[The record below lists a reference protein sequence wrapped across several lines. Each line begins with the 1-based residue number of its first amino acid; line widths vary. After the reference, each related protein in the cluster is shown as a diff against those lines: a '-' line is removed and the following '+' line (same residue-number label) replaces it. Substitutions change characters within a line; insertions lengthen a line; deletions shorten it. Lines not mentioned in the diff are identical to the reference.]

1 MTQTDNSSRDGDS
14 LSMAARLFWLV
25 LIIATLYLCYFHN
38 LGAIGLVGPDEP
50 RYAWIAREM
59 HESGDWV
66 TPRLYGKPWFEKP
79 VLLYWGVALSFK
91 LFGVSDASARFPS
104 AFAALLATLAMAWL
118 AWRVYGAWTARW
130 VLLLLPT
137 TVGMIG
143 FSHAAATDMPF
154 AAALAIAMVLAVG
167 ILGLVPPVGFKL
179 YTPIFSLYTDTSAWR
194 LVSLFFFGFFL
205 GLATLAKGPAAIVL
219 SGGGVLLWAVFTRR
233 WRDAFRCLHPVAI
246 ASFCLTAL
254 PWYIICSRRNPDF
267 FRIFIIEHNFKR
279 YLTPEF
285 QHIQPFWYYVPVL
298 LIAFAP
304 WTLALIWSTI
314 FGALRP
320 WPKRRPSDATLL
332 ALCWAVFCLVFFS
345 ISKSKLPGYILPA
358 VPPIGLLL
366 SRAYVR
372 LVPQGGWTFRLV
384 LLTGA
389 IPMVLAPPVLWFF
402 HFGAHRFTVN
412 AAMGTGWILLLFGIA
427 NFLLSFHSHPKIG
440 IQEGTASAVPNSS
453 ESSGVSTPEVRW
465 SAPRSIHESGS
476 GTNATLRSFP
486 LASLC
491 VVPIFVLILLFNHLA
506 PFFLRYDPSGRT
518 IAQELQAAHI
528 PPAQTYV
535 IAMPRGQ
542 QFSLSF
548 YLHQE
553 IQSWNA
559 DQPKEGYLL
568 RNSKDCGH
576 LVKPPWSCAADP
588 VALEKSGWFVYKVQ
602 REGSVRNRDDGS
614 TLGGNSLRDSGLN
627 WDGLAVR
634 SGQPH

>member
-1 MTQTDNSSRDGDS
+1 MNQTDNSSHNGDS
-14 LSMAARLFWLV
+14 LSMAARILWLV

-59 HESGDWV
+59 QESGDWV

-79 VLLYWGVALSFK
+79 VLLYWGAALSFK
-91 LFGVSDASARFPS
+91 LFGVSEAAARIPS

-118 AWRVYGAWTARW
+118 AWRVYSAWTARW
-130 VLLLLPT
+130 LLLLLPT

-154 AAALAIAMVLAVG
+154 AGTLTVALVFAAIILNLTRNQQSPHTPRTPWLALI
-167 ILGLVPPVGFKL
+167 
-179 YTPIFSLYTDTSAWR
+179 
-194 LVSLFFFGFFL
+194 FFGFFL

-219 SGGGVLLWAVFTRR
+219 SGGGVLLWAAFTRR

-285 QHIQPFWYYVPVL
+285 QHIQPFWFYVPIL

-304 WTLALIWSTI
+304 WTLALLWSAL
-314 FGALRP
+314 FGALRA
-320 WPKRRPSDATLL
+320 WPQRRPSDATLL
-332 ALCWAVFCLVFFS
+332 ALCWVVFCLLFFS

-372 LVPQGGWTFRLV
+372 LVPQEGWTFRL
-384 LLTGA
+384 LLLGGVILNILVA
-389 IPMVLAPPVLWFF
+389 ALVWSIPFRASQ
-402 HFGAHRFTVN
+402 VN
-412 AAMGTGWILLLFGIA
+412 ARAATGVGWVLLLFGVA
-427 NFLLSFHSHPKIG
+427 NLLL
-440 IQEGTASAVPNSS
+440 ALRRA
-453 ESSGVSTPEVRW
+453 
-465 SAPRSIHESGS
+465 
-476 GTNATLRSFP
+476 ATRSFFSP
-486 LASLC
+486 ASLC
-491 VVPIFVLILLFNHLA
+491 VVPILVLLLFFNQLT
-506 PFFLRYDPSGRT
+506 PLFLRWDPSGKT
-518 IAQELQAAHI
+518 LGQELRAAKI
-528 PPAQTYV
+528 PPEQIYV
-535 IAMPRGQ
+535 ASMQRGQ

-548 YLHQE
+548 YLHRE
-553 IQSWNA
+553 IQTWDQ

-568 RNSKDCGH
+568 RSWRDCKH
-576 LVKPPWSCAADP
+576 LVKPPWTCSADP
-588 VALEKSGWFVYKVQ
+588 LRLQTSGWFVYKVQ
-602 REGSVRNRDDGS
+602 REDSVSRRQDGS
-614 TLGGNSLRDSGLN
+614 TLGGDRLRGGGLN
-627 WDGLAVR
+627 GDGLAIR
-634 SGQPH
+634 GRQPR